1 MFNTFISSESKMT
14 TSKLPTEKFEPTEPL
29 LSMVT
34 AVADW
39 FNNTLRV
46 EPGVN
51 SLSKAM
57 IKARK
62 EGYTNILLLNGIHDE
77 QGEMVDVWGIG
88 GPIDDRTS
96 ISIRG
101 ESRDTSG
108 ESREHCIVLG
118 GLYCSGRKHVQGYRV
133 TQRDVHVSNLTL
145 RGSKSNG
152 VEVGWG
158 GASIHLKNVSVEFS
172 KGIGVMVRGS
182 KNNTMTDCNVSGSK
196 KSGCRVEGDG
206 IMAIDGNAT
215 TIHGNCTGGHGTMYT
230 DENLPIWIKKDGP
243 RDNGYYYDLDAYSR
257 SSDIF
262 LVEPLGIEISVGT
275 NNGGRGTFA
284 IIDKDGKIMFIDSLS
299 ANKYGVGIPKPNQ
312 FTVWRSPPI
321 A

>member
-1 MFNTFISSESKMT
+1 MFRTFISSESKMT

-29 LSMVT
+29 LGMVT

-46 EPGVN
+46 EPGEN
-51 SLSKAM
+51 SLSKAV

-96 ISIRG
+96 IPI
-101 ESRDTSG
+101 SG

-118 GLYCSGRKHVQGYRV
+118 GLFCSGRKQGYPV
-133 TQRDVHVSNLTL
+133 KLPDVHVSNLTL
-145 RGSKSNG
+145 KKSKSNG

-158 GASIHLKNVSVEFS
+158 GASIHLKNICIKKSE
-172 KGIGVMVRGS
+172 GIGVMVRGS
-182 KNNTMTDCNVSGSK
+182 KNNTMTDCNISGSK
-196 KSGCRVEGDG
+196 KSGLRVQGHG
-206 IMAIDGNAT
+206 IMKIDGKDT

-230 DENLPIWIKKDGP
+230 DEEYRQPSLTKNDVP

-262 LVEPLGIEISVGT
+262 LVEPLGIEISLGINS

-284 IIDKDGKIMFIDSLS
+284 IIDKDNKIMFLDSLS
-299 ANKYGVGIPKPNQ
+299 LNKFGDHDRFPKPNQ
-312 FTVWRSPPI
+312 LTVWRSPPI

>member
-29 LSMVT
+29 LGMVT

-39 FNNTLRV
+39 FKTLRV

-51 SLSKAM
+51 SLSNAVK
-57 IKARK
+57 KARK
-62 EGYTNILLLNGIHDE
+62 ERYTKILLLNGIHNE
-77 QGEMVDVWGIG
+77 KGEMVDVWGIG
-88 GPIDDRTS
+88 GPIDDRTEFS
-96 ISIRG
+96 ISG
-101 ESRDTSG
+101 ESRDK
-108 ESREHCIVLG
+108 CIVQG
-118 GLYCSGRKHVQGYRV
+118 GLYCSGSNYVQGYRV
-133 TQRDVHVSNLTL
+133 TQPDVHVSNLTL

-158 GASIHLKNVSVEFS
+158 GASIHLKNICVENS
-172 KGIGVMVRGS
+172 EGIGVMVRGS

-196 KSGCRVEGDG
+196 KSGCRVQGDG
-206 IMAIDGNAT
+206 IMKIDGNAT
-215 TIHGNCTGGHGTMYT
+215 TINGNCTGGHGTMYT
-230 DENLPIWIKKDGP
+230 DEEY
-243 RDNGYYYDLDAYSR
+243 RDASLTKNDVPNGYYYDLDAYSR

-262 LVEPLGIEISVGT
+262 LVEPLGIEISLGT

-299 ANKYGVGIPKPNQ
+299 VNKYGAGIPKPNQ
-312 FTVWRSPPI
+312 LTVWRSPPI
-321 A
+321 RT